1 LSRKLRE
8 EELEDLSRGAALL
21 GSGGGGDPYIGRLMV
36 SEVLK
41 SGAELTLWDLD
52 EVPDEAFVIP
62 TAMMGAPTVMVE
74 KLPAGFEGSLALRAL
89 EEHLGRTATAT
100 MPIEC
105 GGINST
111 MPLVVGA
118 RAGIPV
124 IDADGMGR
132 AFPELQMETFNV
144 YGVPGTPMAI
154 ANEHG
159 DVAILRT
166 HSNKQMEWFARGI
179 TIRMGGSA
187 LIAEYVMDGATVR
200 RTSIPGTLSL
210 GIALGRAI
218 RRAREKHA
226 DVIGHLEEALRPTVY
241 GAPHVIFEG
250 KVEDLFRRT
259 TEGFAR
265 GSARIRAFTGGE
277 VLNVD
282 FQNENLIATVDGELL
297 AVVPDL
303 ICVMD
308 LETGEPITTEGL
320 RYGQRVRVITI
331 TPPEIMRTPQALA
344 VFGPRAFGLD
354 HDYRPHEETA
364 GRPS

>member
-1 LSRKLRE
+1 
-8 EELEDLSRGAALL
+8 
-21 GSGGGGDPYIGRLMV
+21 
-36 SEVLK
+36 
-41 SGAELTLWDLD
+41 
-52 EVPDEAFVIP
+52 
-62 TAMMGAPTVMVE
+62 
-74 KLPAGFEGSLALRAL
+74 
-89 EEHLGRTATAT
+89 

-132 AFPELQMETFNV
+132 AFPELQMETFHV

-166 HSNKQMEWFARGI
+166 HDNKQMEWFARGI

-187 LIAEYVMDGATVR
+187 LIAEYSMDGATVR
-200 RTSIPGTLSL
+200 RASIPGTLSL
-210 GIALGRAI
+210 GIGLGRAI
-218 RRAREKHA
+218 REARERHE
-226 DVIGHLEEALRPTVY
+226 DVIAHLDHALRPTVY

-250 KVEDLFRRT
+250 KVEDVFRRT

-265 GSARIRAFTGGE
+265 GSARIRGFSRDR
-277 VLNVD
+277 VLAIE
-282 FQNENLIATVDGELL
+282 FQNEHLIATVDGEVL

-303 ICVMD
+303 ICVLD
-308 LETGEPITTEGL
+308 LETGEPITTEGM

-331 TPPEIMRTPQALA
+331 TPPEIMRTPEALA
-344 VFGPRAFGLD
+344 VFGPRAFGID
-354 HDYRPHEETA
+354 HEYRPREEA
-364 GRPS
+364 ASKLRPAAR